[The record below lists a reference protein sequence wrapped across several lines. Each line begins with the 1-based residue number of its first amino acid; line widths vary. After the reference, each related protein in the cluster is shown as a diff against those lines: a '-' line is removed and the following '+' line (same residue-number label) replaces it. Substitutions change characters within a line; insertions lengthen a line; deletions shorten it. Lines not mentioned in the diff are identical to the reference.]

1 MIDSSDFIFLW
12 GKSDKN
18 ISKKFIQT
26 LGKKTF
32 ITGHPKYDLLKKENI
47 KYFSKELIDIKNK
60 HKKYV
65 LISSNFMGGDMETD
79 SNIYNKYYQN
89 TFSNS
94 QKKKISISKK
104 AKDAD
109 FENYSKIIK
118 IVTNL
123 AKNNKKINFIFRP
136 HPRQNLNKV
145 RKRFPKDIKNLKVI
159 YKYSITPW
167 IQGSEVFIHSGC
179 TTSFEAAILKKKII
193 YFVANDFPLRP
204 KIYKKFGNFFKNLKK
219 CENYINAIHNKKKK
233 YNFKKLSKNIIEN
246 FDQKNFHDILFDIL
260 ESKNISSSAKKTF
273 SIDNFNNKNF
283 KLLKDYSSKIKNY
296 MLENDI
302 GINLMNKIDPNL
314 LLTKNYKKK
323 KFIGI
328 KKSEILKSLNLF
340 RKINSVK
347 KKYKIYDIRNG
358 AYYLTTKKKIAQFVH
373 K

>member
-1 MIDSSDFIFLW
+1 M
-12 GKSDKN
+12 
-18 ISKKFIQT
+18 Q
-26 LGKKTF
+26 
-32 ITGHPKYDLLKKENI
+32 Y
-47 KYFSKELIDIKNK
+47 LI
-60 HKKYV
+60 
-65 LISSNFMGGDMETD
+65 
-79 SNIYNKYYQN
+79 
-89 TFSNS
+89 
-94 QKKKISISKK
+94 
-104 AKDAD
+104 
-109 FENYSKIIK
+109 
-118 IVTNL
+118 
-123 AKNNKKINFIFRP
+123 
-136 HPRQNLNKV
+136 
-145 RKRFPKDIKNLKVI
+145 
-159 YKYSITPW
+159 
-167 IQGSEVFIHSGC
+167 
-179 TTSFEAAILKKKII
+179 
-193 YFVANDFPLRP
+193 
-204 KIYKKFGNFFKNLKK
+204 
-219 CENYINAIHNKKKK
+219 KKKK

-358 AYYLTTKKKIAQFVH
+358 AYYLTTKKDCSICL
-373 K
+373 